1 MCFYEQYIYECRDW
15 KWGNFRS
22 HCDNRYRMG
31 ETCGMK
37 MVHQRISL
45 TEKCKLCLKIEA
57 KERRRAKH
65 VDDYNRWRKEPSG
78 FQASIEKAIHDVK
91 ALESDI
97 TQLKSERHR
106 YPGIRYSQGYT
117 GLGRRGDGDV
127 GAPSSLT
134 LDEPQPTTMYRLVDG
149 VNKGPNGAECP
160 QLDRVPSPASS
171 MHSQASS
178 ILSKASFAYS
188 DFSMASST
196 TSAGI
201 HGSIARHAHMIDNI
215 AKSLFCTEELKPVLD
230 SACEDFQIGA
240 ERLQKNARRLIQHF
254 GKDLRSEVSDKIQL
268 DVAKAMKTPK
278 LSSYAAQSMMGHV
291 QGSFPKSTSVQ
302 APQTGPNEDMDP
314 DFNDDSSDA
323 LDEDDEEELWST
335 EYRYIHEFLYHSEAY
350 SIFKA
355 QLLDFVH
362 KPYEKRI
369 LSAIGSDVVGPA
381 GIRLGKDVIHCMA
394 QEISWV
400 PMHALL
406 FSQDVG
412 KPYGDT
418 LKAFVEDHLGESWN
432 WWPLA
437 PRIHGLRPG
446 YCRLQWKSVSSSR
459 AILQA
464 ETT

>member
-1 MCFYEQYIYECRDW
+1 
-15 KWGNFRS
+15 
-22 HCDNRYRMG
+22 
-31 ETCGMK
+31 MK
-37 MVHQRISL
+37 MVYRRISL

-65 VDDYNRWRKEPSG
+65 VDDYNRWRKEPRR
-78 FQASIEKAIHDVK
+78 FQASIEKAIYDVK
-91 ALESDI
+91 TLEFEI
-97 TQLKSERHR
+97 NQLRSEKHDR
-106 YPGIRYSQGYT
+106 YSGIRHSRGYT
-117 GLGRRGDGDV
+117 VLGRRGDGDV
-127 GAPSSLT
+127 GATSSRT
-134 LDEPQPTTMYRLVDG
+134 LHAPQPTTMYLLVDG
-149 VNKGPNGAECP
+149 LDEDPNGAERP
-160 QLDRVPSPASS
+160 HLVRAPSPASLT
-171 MHSQASS
+171 HSQASS

-240 ERLQKNARRLIQHF
+240 ERLLKNARRLIGHF
-254 GKDLRSEVSDKIQL
+254 GRDLKSEVSDKIQL

-278 LSSYAAQSMMGHV
+278 LSSYAAQSMMQHL

-314 DFNDDSSDA
+314 DSNDDSSDV
-323 LDEDDEEELWST
+323 LDQDDEEELWST
-335 EYRYIHEFLYHSEAY
+335 EYRYIHDFLYHSEAY
-350 SIFKA
+350 STFKA
-355 QLLDFVH
+355 NLLDFVH
-362 KPYEKRI
+362 RPYEKRI
-369 LSAIGSDVVGPA
+369 QSAIGSDLVGPA
-381 GIRLGKDVIHCMA
+381 GIRLGKDIIHCMA

-412 KPYGDT
+412 MPYGDT
-418 LKAFVEDHLGESWN
+418 MKAFVEDHLGESWN

-446 YCRLQWKSVSSSR
+446 YCRLQWKSVSSPR

-464 ETT
+464 KTT